1 MVGPSCFFGKPD
13 PVNNISSFGENGKR
27 VRKREGEG
35 KKTNLGKGGKRSRTK
50 DDENGPLK
58 KGTEKKKE
66 GFFEGERSVGL
77 RGPDQK

>member
-27 VRKREGEG
+27 VRKREGGGRKLIWE
-35 KKTNLGKGGKRSRTK
+35 KGGKRSRTK

-58 KGTEKKKE
+58 KGTEKE
-66 GFFEGERSVGL
+66 ERGFL
-77 RGPDQK
+77 